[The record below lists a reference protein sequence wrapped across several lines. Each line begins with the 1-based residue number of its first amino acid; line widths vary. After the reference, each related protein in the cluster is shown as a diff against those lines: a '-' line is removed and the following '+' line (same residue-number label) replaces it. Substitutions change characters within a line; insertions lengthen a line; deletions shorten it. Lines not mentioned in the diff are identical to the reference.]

1 MINSL
6 MAISG
11 ILDEDPVLS
20 QKIADTLGY
29 EAIQEDNLLARLISL
44 LKRKATMEDLQAL
57 MPLLSEKISSSDIND
72 LAYLH
77 C

>member
-29 EAIQEDNLLARLISL
+29 EAIQEDKLLARLISL
-44 LKRKATMEDLQAL
+44 LKRKATIED
-57 MPLLSEKISSSDIND
+57 M
-72 LAYLH
+72 
-77 C
+77 

>member
-29 EAIQEDNLLARLISL
+29 EAIQEDNLLARLINI
-44 LKRKATMEDLQAL
+44 LKRNASMEDLQAV
-57 MPLLSEKISSSDIND
+57 MPLVSDKIT
-72 LAYLH
+72 
-77 C
+77 

>member
-44 LKRKATMEDLQAL
+44 LKRKATIEDLQAL
-57 MPLLSEKISSSDIND
+57 MPLLSDKIT
-72 LAYLH
+72 
-77 C
+77 

>member
-29 EAIQEDNLLARLISL
+29 EAIQEDNLLARLINI
-44 LKRKATMEDLQAL
+44 LKRNASMEDLQAV
-57 MPLLSEKISSSDIND
+57 MPLISDKIT
-72 LAYLH
+72 
-77 C
+77 

>member
-29 EAIQEDNLLARLISL
+29 EAIQEDNLLARLINL
-44 LKRKATMEDLQAL
+44 LKRKATIEDLQAL
-57 MPLLSEKISSSDIND
+57 MPLLSEKIT
-72 LAYLH
+72 
-77 C
+77 

>member
-1 MINSL
+1 

>member
-57 MPLLSEKISSSDIND
+57 MPLLSDKIT
-72 LAYLH
+72 
-77 C
+77 

>member
-20 QKIADTLGY
+20 QKIADTLDY
-29 EAIQEDNLLARLISL
+29 EAIQEDNLLARLINI
-44 LKRKATMEDLQAL
+44 LKRNASIEDLQAV
-57 MPLLSEKISSSDIND
+57 MPLISDKIT
-72 LAYLH
+72 
-77 C
+77 

>member
-29 EAIQEDNLLARLISL
+29 EAIQEDNLLARLINL
-44 LKRKATMEDLQAL
+44 VKRKATIDDLQAL
-57 MPLLSEKISSSDIND
+57 MPLLTDKITEEDIN
-72 LAYLH
+72 ARTY
-77 C
+77 

>member
-57 MPLLSEKISSSDIND
+57 MPLLSDKITQSDIND
-72 LAYLH
+72 LAY
-77 C
+77 